1 MVTEHRLAYRPNEAA
16 KALGTSRDTIFKLIA
31 DGSLRSTKIGASRF
45 IPASELE
52 AFLTRRLEADTS
64 G

>member
-1 MVTEHRLAYRPNEAA
+1 MVTDNRIAYRPNEAGRV
-16 KALGTSRDTIFKLIA
+16 LGTSRDTIFKLIA
-31 DGSLRSTKIGASRF
+31 DGSLRSVKIGAARL

-52 AFLTRRLEADTS
+52 AFLARKLDEAN